1 MGKCIEDTRGKDPIV
16 DAVLETEVLY
26 TYKRRNK
33 GPRGETEV
41 KCGLFD
47 GGK

>member
-1 MGKCIEDTRGKDPIV
+1 MEKTVV

-26 TYKRRNK
+26 TIYTYKRRNK
-33 GPRGETEV
+33 GPRGKLEV